1 MTKARVH
8 VRLPTNLYAQLC
20 EEADRSGESRAHIV
34 EQALRAWFNPDSK
47 ATLEARLLKRLDAFD
62 LRQSAI
68 ERKVSFTFE
77 ALSHYVLYWLTR
89 TEPLSDGER
98 DAAHALGKR
107 RFDHFIDQVAKKVA
121 LPESYFKPRI

>member
-20 EEADRSGESRAHIV
+20 EEADRSGVSRARIV

-68 ERKVSFTFE
+68 EREVSFTFE
-77 ALSHYVLYWLTR
+77 AFCHYVLYWLTR
-89 TEPLSDGER
+89 TEPPSDGER